1 MSLPTRSRSRSPVL
15 PVPSSS
21 KTGRSPVATRS
32 KTKSKV
38 GAASLDRQ
46 QSVELDQVV
55 IDISQFASNSPVVK
69 AEPRKRGRPPK
80 IKAQTATIEC
90 EKEEVKVQP
99 LKGPPGGLGK
109 GSLPD
114 GFMNDQEYE

>member
-21 KTGRSPVATRS
+21 KTRRSPVATRS

-46 QSVELDQVV
+46 QSFEIDQVV
-55 IDISQFASNSPVVK
+55 IDISQFASNSPEVK